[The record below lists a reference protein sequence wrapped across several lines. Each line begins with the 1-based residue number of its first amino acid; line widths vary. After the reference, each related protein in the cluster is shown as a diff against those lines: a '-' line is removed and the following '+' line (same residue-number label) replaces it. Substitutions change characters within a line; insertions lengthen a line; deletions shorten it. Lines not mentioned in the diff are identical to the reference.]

1 MNKYVKIACAATLTG
16 AFALAAASPSEAR
29 HRGHRGGHSGAAA
42 AIGFGVGAL
51 AGAAI
56 ANSAHRSYYGGPD
69 YYYDEPGYY
78 AYEPAPVYR
87 YRGRSRGRV
96 INGQS
101 EPSCATDG
109 GYGRVDYS
117 AC

>member
-1 MNKYVKIACAATLTG
+1 MNKYVKIACAVTLTG

-29 HRGHRGGHSGAAA
+29 YRGHRGHNGAAA

-56 ANSAHRSYYGGPD
+56 ANSAHRSYYEPD
-69 YYYDEPGYY
+69 YYYDDPGYY

-87 YRGRSRGRV
+87 YRGRSSGRT
-96 INGQS
+96 IDGQS
-101 EPSCATDG
+101 VPSCATDG
-109 GYGRVDYS
+109 GYGKVDYS